1 MKVLVAGWSKRV
13 VQLNAALLVLV
24 LVLLPVQAAGD
35 SALVF
40 GVFPYLSP
48 RLMVE
53 QFNPLKDYLER
64 TLGRPIELRSAKDYS
79 SFIEGTGRGD
89 YDFIFNA
96 PQLARLAQKREGYR
110 PLAQTGYRIQI
121 IAVTRKDSK
130 VQVLQDL
137 RGQSISIGARMSM
150 THQIM
155 RDELRKVGMELDR
168 DVKYLDTA
176 YFSNVLQSVIRG
188 DAIAGAT
195 GTSLWD
201 GAPAE
206 DRAQLREFFR
216 SKEVPGFILVGHPR
230 LGNETLAKLQKALQA
245 FKDAPE
251 GKVYFDKTKLTDF
264 RPVDEATMK
273 SLDPYTEIYSETK
286 VQP

>member
-1 MKVLVAGWSKRV
+1 MKMLFAGWRKRMA
-13 VQLNAALLVLV
+13 LLGAALLALIASP
-24 LVLLPVQAAGD
+24 LRAAEDG
-35 SALVF
+35 ALVF

-53 QFNPLKDYLER
+53 QFNPLKDYLAKA
-64 TLGRPIELRSAKDYS
+64 LGRPIELRSAEDYK

-96 PQLARLAQKREGYR
+96 PQLARLAQKREGYQ

-121 IAVTRKDSK
+121 IAVTRKDSPVK
-130 VQVLQDL
+130 SLEDL
-137 RGQSISIGARMSM
+137 RGHSISIGARMSM
-150 THQIM
+150 THQVM
-155 RDELRKVGMELDR
+155 RNELRKAGLELDR

-195 GTSLWD
+195 GTSLWN

-206 DRAQLREFFR
+206 ERAQLREFFL
-216 SKEVPGFILVGHPR
+216 SQEVPGFILVGHPR
-230 LGNETLAKLQKALQA
+230 LGNATLAKLQKALHV

-251 GKVYFDKTKLTDF
+251 GKIYFDKTKLTDF
-264 RPVDEATMK
+264 RPVDETTMK
-273 SLDPYTEIYSETK
+273 SLDPYTEIYAET
-286 VQP
+286 PARP